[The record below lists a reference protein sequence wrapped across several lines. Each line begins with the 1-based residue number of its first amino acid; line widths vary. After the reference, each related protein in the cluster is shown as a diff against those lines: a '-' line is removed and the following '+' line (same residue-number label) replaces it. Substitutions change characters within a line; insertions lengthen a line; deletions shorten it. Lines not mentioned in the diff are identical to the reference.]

1 MKKVLLLP
9 AAALL
14 LGFALILA
22 GCGSSGSSTSGGGFQ
37 NVDVQF
43 TVSGSSISHNANT
56 ARDITVPTQGTE
68 FRILTWF
75 CGNFEGDQRK
85 QIDLTFKKTNN
96 TWVRDKKDVSGG
108 ACS

>member
-1 MKKVLLLP
+1 MKKVPILT
-9 AAALL
+9 ATALL
-14 LGFALILA
+14 FGFALILA
-22 GCGSSGSSTSGGGFQ
+22 GCGSSGSSTSGGGFA
-37 NVDVQF
+37 NVDVQY
-43 TVSGSSISHNANT
+43 TVSGSSITHNANT
-56 ARDITVPTQGTE
+56 SRDITIPTQGTD

-85 QIDLTFKKTNN
+85 QIDLTFKKTND